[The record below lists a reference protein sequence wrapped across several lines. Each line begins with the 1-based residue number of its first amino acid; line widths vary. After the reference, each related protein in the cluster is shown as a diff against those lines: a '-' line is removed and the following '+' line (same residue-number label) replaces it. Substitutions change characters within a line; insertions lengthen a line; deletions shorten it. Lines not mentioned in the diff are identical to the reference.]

1 MLQTTIHGREVIM
14 WYKEKSQ
21 EGFCT
26 LDYASAWKSRV
37 FNAGLLVFGVVYTQ
51 SKEVLTKNMSS
62 ILTRVVCM
70 TPDNTLKR
78 MHMCIQTHSHL
89 QQQGSTSR
97 NSNHELNAGTPAG
110 SDQSHINTLT
120 HTALSH
126 NIS

>member
-1 MLQTTIHGREVIM
+1 MLQHG
-14 WYKEKSQ
+14 K
-21 EGFCT
+21 
-26 LDYASAWKSRV
+26 AV